1 MNEVWDVYDSQK
13 RKTGKLHEKGTP
25 FKEGE
30 YHIAIH
36 AWILN
41 DKNEVLLTQRR
52 PDDTFS
58 GQWEPTSGSILAGE
72 TSIQGAIRELKEEL
86 GIEMNE
92 NDGRVIGGERRD
104 QYHDFYDFCLFEKNI
119 DIDGIDISN
128 SEVAAVK
135 WVNNEQ
141 FEKMLDDGEIIQT
154 LRYFKSL
161 YKKIIEK
168 RNKQIE
174 KEER

>member
-1 MNEVWDVYDSQK
+1 
-13 RKTGKLHEKGTP
+13 
-25 FKEGE
+25 
-30 YHIAIH
+30 
-36 AWILN
+36 
-41 DKNEVLLTQRR
+41 
-52 PDDTFS
+52 
-58 GQWEPTSGSILAGE
+58 
-72 TSIQGAIRELKEEL
+72 
-86 GIEMNE
+86 MNE

-104 QYHDFYDFCLFEKNI
+104 QYHDFYDVCLFEKNI
-119 DIDGIDISN
+119 DIDGIDIGN